1 MLRTILQRMLF
12 RTNYNHRGPMRV
24 FTLAFLCTLVT
35 CAGMPSLK
43 AVCADGSAPIT
54 VEDQLQGLITEISR
68 QVIPHNYEDKKHWG
82 QKKEVVRG
90 LYVRRKGLRIQ
101 THRTKKSVNHG
112 TWTRYEIQLLDPD
125 RRLHIRLDNVHQL
138 PNQRLAFDIVCD
150 ARLRIL
156 GQLAHW
162 QQGVQLLCMSAEATA
177 DVRLVI
183 GCDVSAQLDF
193 SEIPPSLVIDPAVRT
208 ANLDIKSFRLNQLSR
223 IDEALAHHLSAS
235 VRELAER
242 EIARR
247 NEKLL
252 VRVNRQL
259 DKNRD
264 RFRLSLQAALHG
276 KLAPSKQAT
285 DDSLVKSGTPG
296 GSASKRSDS
305 GSK

>member
-1 MLRTILQRMLF
+1 
-12 RTNYNHRGPMRV
+12 MRV
-24 FTLAFLCTLVT
+24 YVLAFLCSLVI

-43 AVCADGSAPIT
+43 TVCADGSAPIT
-54 VEDQLQGLITEISR
+54 VDDQLQSLITEISR

-90 LYVRRKGLRIQ
+90 LYVRREGLHIK
-101 THRTKKSVNHG
+101 THRTTKSVNHG

-125 RRLHIRLDNVHQL
+125 QQLHIRLVNVRQL

-156 GQLAHW
+156 GQLANW
-162 QQGVQLLCMSAEATA
+162 QQGVQLICMSAEATA
-177 DVRLVI
+177 DVRLAI
-183 GCDVSAQLDF
+183 GCDVSAQFDF
-193 SEIPPSLVIDPAVRT
+193 SEIPPSLVIDPVVRT

-223 IDEALAHHLSAS
+223 IDDALAHYLSAS

-252 VRVNRQL
+252 ARVNRQL

-264 RFRLSLQAALHG
+264 KFRLSLQAALHG
-276 KLAPSKQAT
+276 KLAPSKQAA
-285 DDSLVKSGTPG
+285 DGSLAKSGTAN
-296 GSASKRSDS
+296 GSASRRSDS
-305 GSK
+305 SSK